1 MAAIHVPAD
10 DRQLTDADEIAAFL
24 EPFGIQFERWPVE
37 GRMGEASSDQ
47 EIIEAYEPEV
57 EKLMKRGG
65 YTTADVINVTPD
77 TPNLDEMLDR
87 FNKEHR
93 HSEDEVRFIVKG
105 RGVFHI
111 NPDNGP
117 VFAITVEAGDQINVP
132 AGTRHWFDLCD
143 DRTIRCIRLFQD
155 KSGWTPQYVDG
166 GVHEDYAP
174 LCWGPSD
181 IPVKQSYAPSVK
193 I

>member
-1 MAAIHVPAD
+1 MAAIHVPAEN
-10 DRQLTDADEIAAFL
+10 RQLADTDEITAFL
-24 EPFGIQFERWPVE
+24 KPFGIRFERWQVE
-37 GRMGEASSDQ
+37 GRIGDSATDQ
-47 EIIEAYEPEV
+47 EILDAYKPEIDR
-57 EKLMKRGG
+57 LSARGG
-65 YTTADVINVTPD
+65 YTTADVINVAPD
-77 TPNLDEMLDR
+77 TPGLDEMLDR

-93 HSEDEVRFIVKG
+93 HSEDEVRFIVRG

-111 NPDNGP
+111 NPDAGP
-117 VFAITVEAGDQINVP
+117 VFSITVESGDQINVP

-143 DRTIRCIRLFQD
+143 DRTIRCIRLFRD
-155 KSGWTPQYVDG
+155 KSGWTPEYIEQ

-181 IPVKQSYAPSVK
+181 IPIASAYSPSVK